1 MNEWKKK
8 DNKEINK
15 ETKNHWVRQDK
26 TQAYCVNTLKTRN
39 YDESG
44 PHTAWCDSLAAS
56 LNVLRR

>member
-1 MNEWKKK
+1 MKKK

-15 ETKNHWVRQDK
+15 ETKNQDK

-39 YDESG
+39 YDKSG